1 VVVHIHPRI
10 DRYRQFRIQ
19 SENLKAL
26 EKATVIELD
35 AFLVPEVN
43 GQPRSRNRLGADE
56 SRPAVMETSLT
67 CAKALDTRTKT
78 GTTGTASRLADISP
92 GGAGRADMAML
103 DARIV

>member
-1 VVVHIHPRI
+1 VVVHIHRRI

-35 AFLVPEVN
+35 AFLVPEVKGN
-43 GQPRSRNRLGADE
+43 PVVGTVWVLTKV
-56 SRPAVMETSLT
+56 RPAVMETSLT

-78 GTTGTASRLADISP
+78 GTTRTASRLADISP
-92 GGAGRADMAML
+92 PEH
-103 DARIV
+103 